1 MFVQKNTLTARVKL
15 VNRHNLI
22 KELPMNQQH
31 SQSKR
36 FDLLAWIIT
45 IMFGATFT
53 LTPVVIHFYHIESF
67 LRIII
72 AFVPMMMF
80 VLFLLRFNHTVKSL
94 DELGRRI
101 HVETLVTAFVIMALF
116 SVLGPCLS
124 LAFQWKEAGEIL
136 QSIILLPI
144 YYSIAAVIVRRRYL

>member
-1 MFVQKNTLTARVKL
+1 
-15 VNRHNLI
+15 
-22 KELPMNQQH
+22 MNQQH

-53 LTPVVIHFYHIESF
+53 LTPVVIYFYHIESF

-101 HVETLVTAFVIMALF
+101 HVETLVTALVIMALF

-124 LAFQWKEAGEIL
+124 LAFQWKEAGQIL